1 MGARHHHL
9 VTRAVHF
16 FAAALLLAACARR
29 VYVGPVGGIYTT
41 TPFPVT
47 TDRLWRVEDMRVGDE
62 EEGLALYVE
71 VGVCTTPQEQL
82 LPVYVHGAP
91 RGIFRVGQMIAEGT
105 AVVKGVRQA
114 GIRIVSPDQVRQL
127 GCTPAN
133 D

>member
-1 MGARHHHL
+1 M
-9 VTRAVHF
+9 TRLQL

-29 VYVGPVGGIYTT
+29 VYMGPVGGTYTT

-47 TDRLWRVEDMRVGDE
+47 PESLWRVEDTNLGDE
-62 EEGLALYVE
+62 GLVLYVE

-91 RGIFRVGQMIAEGT
+91 KGVFRVGQLIAQGT
-105 AVVKGVRQA
+105 TVVKGVRQP
-114 GIRIVSPDQVRQL
+114 GIRIVSPDEVRQL